1 MRDVSLSARLAPL
14 KSVKLPVRAPPGS
27 FFKLM
32 AASVSGRHCMQHC
45 KVRLQ
50 SSENVLQ
57 AFCDSSRGM
66 TQYLGGAYLRR
77 NHLL

>member
-1 MRDVSLSARLAPL
+1 MLDVSLRARRAPL

-45 KVRLQ
+45 CNKLRLQ
-50 SSENVLQ
+50 SSENMLQ
-57 AFCDSSRGM
+57 A
-66 TQYLGGAYLRR
+66 LGTPAGA
-77 NHLL
+77 